1 MNGASDN
8 SCNSMKALCITVS
21 SHKNTSRIAISR
33 LMVVSR
39 KTKKVQSKHAHKK
52 IFLKTAITAVSL
64 LHKQSFS
71 YYDITITS
79 KIFHH
84 ATAFEFA
91 LHACNLLAN
100 MAISPKQIVV
110 SPQHLC
116 YW

>member
-1 MNGASDN
+1 
-8 SCNSMKALCITVS
+8 
-21 SHKNTSRIAISR
+21 
-33 LMVVSR
+33 MVVSR
-39 KTKKVQSKHAHKK
+39 KTKKVATKQACTQ
-52 IFLKTAITAVSL
+52 IFFLKTVITAVSL
-64 LHKQSFS
+64 LHKQLFS

-84 ATAFEFA
+84 AAAFEFA

-110 SPQHLC
+110 SFQHLC